1 MDMAIFYDA
10 GKVTSRR
17 RDLDLDGLRNSVG
30 VGVRF
35 HGPMATPLRIELARG
50 KEGMQLVFAGNA
62 AF

>member
-1 MDMAIFYDA
+1 
-10 GKVTSRR
+10 
-17 RDLDLDGLRNSVG
+17 
-30 VGVRF
+30 VRF